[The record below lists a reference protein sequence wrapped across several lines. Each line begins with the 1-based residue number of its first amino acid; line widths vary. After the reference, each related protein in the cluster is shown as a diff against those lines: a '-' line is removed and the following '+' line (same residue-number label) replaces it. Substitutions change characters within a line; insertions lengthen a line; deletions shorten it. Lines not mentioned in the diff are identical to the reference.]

1 MVHSLGFGYQIV
13 MRLLSALLLLM
24 SLLTTHAVA
33 LERAAAKSVKMP
45 VDSFAIVAD
54 DERERLQPKLS
65 GHSVETPDAA
75 TAPSRPC
82 LSNGDCMFLVPGHT
96 FSGMGILAA
105 YGDRFP
111 VHAHPVRGRLI
122 DRPPIG

>member
-1 MVHSLGFGYQIV
+1 MVHSPGFVYQMT

-24 SLLTTHAVA
+24 SLMTTHAVA

-45 VDSFAIVAD
+45 ADSIAIVAD
-54 DERERLQPKLS
+54 KQYERLQPALS
-65 GHSVETPDAA
+65 GHSLETPDTA

-82 LSNGDCMFLVPGHT
+82 LPNGDCMFLVPGHD

-105 YGDRFP
+105 YGDRFL
-111 VHAHPVRGRLI
+111 VHTHPTRGRLI